1 MLMTRILILTIF
13 ASLSLCRVRAQD
25 SAPSSRDL
33 LRWSLT
39 VPTPADSA
47 VCESAHPLPQIP
59 DYKLTADWKK
69 SRRLK
74 RAAWITL
81 GVGAFI
87 AAAGTAAGILA
98 FDEDGLVT
106 VPIWLSTWFVGGL
119 SMLSSVPLFITSH
132 HFKTK
137 AKRSVD
143 ISLNATGFCETTPI
157 GRSALGL
164 ALTFWPSLT
173 GSDAHTSSF
182 IKSIPEDAAR
192 RMARCS
198 PTFSASPAM

>member
-1 MLMTRILILTIF
+1 MLMIRILILTIF
-13 ASLSLCRVRAQD
+13 ASLSLCCLRAQD
-25 SAPSSRDL
+25 TIPASSDL
-33 LRWSLT
+33 HRWSLT

-47 VCESAHPLPQIP
+47 MCESAHPLPQIP

-87 AAAGTAAGILA
+87 AAGGTVAGILA
-98 FDEDGLVT
+98 IDEDGLVT

-119 SMLSSVPLFITSH
+119 SMLSSIPLFITSH
-132 HFKTK
+132 HFKNR

-143 ISLNATGFCETTPI
+143 ISLNATGFCEPTPK
-157 GRSALGL
+157 GRSVPRPALGL
-164 ALTFWPSLT
+164 AITF
-173 GSDAHTSSF
+173 
-182 IKSIPEDAAR
+182 
-192 RMARCS
+192 
-198 PTFSASPAM
+198 